1 MSKKDKG
8 EKVYIFTKIVKKR
21 NSEYS
26 ISLQKKFKDVT
37 DAISYAKENNYTIID
52 HVGKI
57 INKN

>member
-1 MSKKDKG
+1 MSKKDK
-8 EKVYIFTKIVKKR
+8 KDKIYIFTKMVKTR
-21 NSEYS
+21 NLEYS
-26 ISLQKKFKDVT
+26 VSLQKKFKDVT